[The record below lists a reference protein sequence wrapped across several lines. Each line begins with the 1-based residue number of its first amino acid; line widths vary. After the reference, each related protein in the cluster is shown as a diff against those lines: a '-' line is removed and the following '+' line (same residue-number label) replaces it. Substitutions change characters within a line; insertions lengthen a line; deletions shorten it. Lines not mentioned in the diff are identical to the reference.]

1 MELADPDSPCA
12 TLATQGPLWG
22 CRPVPWINHQRQPA
36 QQTNGTN
43 LHSPPCS
50 LCLYCLISKF
60 CLQFFSTFISSTQ
73 ETACGHFFPPPVLPG
88 FQPTDL
94 HLLQSHVGFSIRF
107 LDGKDA
113 QRIIF
118 LWDNFLPFKKKKKS
132 HWVQGEKRSSRFVRE
147 LNQVLL

>member
-1 MELADPDSPCA
+1 MEQIFTHLPALSA
-12 TLATQGPLWG
+12 FTASSANSASNVS
-22 CRPVPWINHQRQPA
+22 VP
-36 QQTNGTN
+36 
-43 LHSPPCS
+43 
-50 LCLYCLISKF
+50 
-60 CLQFFSTFISSTQ
+60 SSTQ

-118 LWDNFLPFKKKKKS
+118 LWDNFQKKS

-147 LNQVLL
+147 LNQGIRGRGKA